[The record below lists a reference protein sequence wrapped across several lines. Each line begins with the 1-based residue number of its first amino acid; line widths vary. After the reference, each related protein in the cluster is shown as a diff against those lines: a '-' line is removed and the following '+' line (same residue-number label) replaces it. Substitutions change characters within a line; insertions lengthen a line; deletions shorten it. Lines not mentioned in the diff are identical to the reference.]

1 MDGPGRAGNADKVRA
16 TLLDALRS
24 ALAADAE
31 ILLFRS
37 GKLHGLFP
45 MRTAVATAAADLA
58 RSERL
63 LEVVRREVKGRLVF
77 EWVRIAPAGVEYL
90 YRHESPRAVLGELRD
105 ALAVSRTGVPVWL
118 DEVRHELTAIGARL
132 ATEVE
137 ILTRKLDGLAKRV
150 DDALRR
156 ADAAGP
162 GWPEG
167 VEEVVPWSVAALA
180 YLDKRRE
187 SGLSGHCPLPEL
199 FAAVRRREPGLTLTD
214 YHDGLKTLAAYKAL
228 LLLPFDGPAY
238 ALPEPEYA
246 LPDGEGFLYYAAR

>member
-1 MDGPGRAGNADKVRA
+1 MEKAGNAEKVRA
-16 TLLDALRS
+16 ALLDALRA
-24 ALAADAE
+24 ALATDTE
-31 ILLFRS
+31 TLLFRS
-37 GKLHGLFP
+37 GKLPGLFP
-45 MRTAVATAAADLA
+45 MRTAIANAAADLA
-58 RSERL
+58 RSEQL
-63 LEVVRREVKGRLVF
+63 LDVVRREEKGRLVL
-77 EWVRIAPAGVEYL
+77 EWVRISPAGVEYL

-118 DEVRHELTAIGARL
+118 DEVRQELTTIGAKL

-137 ILTRKLDGLAKRV
+137 LLTRKLDGLAKRV

-167 VEEVVPWSVAALA
+167 VADAVPWSVAALA

-199 FAAVRRREPGLTLTD
+199 FSAVRRREPGLSLVD
-214 YHDGLKTLAAYKAL
+214 YHEGLKTLAAYKAV

-246 LPDGEGFLYYAAR
+246 LPEGEGFLYYAAR